1 MRQRVLTFLRSETIL
16 IVATLLA
23 IISCFIVP
31 PDGQYGG
38 YVHVSTISQLV
49 CLMLVVVG
57 FQRIGV
63 FRIIGS
69 SLLHRVHTA
78 RGVVLTFIA
87 LTFISAMFITNDVAL
102 LTFVPFA
109 LAVLVMAHME
119 DKAIIVCALMTVA
132 ANTGSMLTPVGN
144 AHNLYFKALTGM
156 STGHFLRIMAPYSI
170 LAAVL
175 LVVVTCVVFRGR
187 RIAEFDG
194 MDSKGFER
202 GVLAPDPTRHQPD
215 EIKVTGYGA
224 GYGGWRAIVYTGV
237 FVVCVLTVSDMVPLW
252 VMCAV
257 TFVAMVVC
265 DRGSFRHADWA
276 LPLTFI
282 MFFVFIGNM
291 KRVPEF
297 AGIAQAFVGQ
307 HPLEVSIISS
317 QIISNVPASLLL
329 SGFCDQWV
337 PLIIGTNIGG
347 MGTLIA
353 SMASLITYKNYTR
366 QYPRQKGRYLG
377 VYTAVSVM
385 FLLLMYGLA
394 VIIEQ
399 PAAPARA
406 ARSAGTALWPRW
418 AVPPQGRA
426 PCACCLRRRTRY
438 HPVLR
443 RPLRR

>member
-237 FVVCVLTVSDMVPLW
+237 FVVCVLAVSDMVPLW

-366 QYPRQKGRYLG
+366 QYPRNKGRYRG
-377 VYTAVSVM
+377 VYTAISVM

-394 VIIEQ
+394 VIIE
-399 PAAPARA
+399 
-406 ARSAGTALWPRW
+406 
-418 AVPPQGRA
+418 
-426 PCACCLRRRTRY
+426 
-438 HPVLR
+438 
-443 RPLRR
+443 

>member
-38 YVHVSTISQLV
+38 YAHVSTISQLV

-237 FVVCVLTVSDMVPLW
+237 FVVCVLAVSDMVPLW
-252 VMCAV
+252 VMCVV

-394 VIIEQ
+394 VIIE
-399 PAAPARA
+399 
-406 ARSAGTALWPRW
+406 
-418 AVPPQGRA
+418 
-426 PCACCLRRRTRY
+426 
-438 HPVLR
+438 
-443 RPLRR
+443 

>member
-237 FVVCVLTVSDMVPLW
+237 FVVCVLAVSDMVPLW

-347 MGTLIA
+347 MGTMIA

-394 VIIEQ
+394 VIIE
-399 PAAPARA
+399 
-406 ARSAGTALWPRW
+406 
-418 AVPPQGRA
+418 
-426 PCACCLRRRTRY
+426 
-438 HPVLR
+438 
-443 RPLRR
+443 

>member
-119 DKAIIVCALMTVA
+119 DKAIVVCALMTVA

-187 RIAEFDG
+187 HIAEFDG

-237 FVVCVLTVSDMVPLW
+237 FVVCVLAVSDMVPLW
-252 VMCAV
+252 VMCVV

-394 VIIEQ
+394 VIIE
-399 PAAPARA
+399 
-406 ARSAGTALWPRW
+406 
-418 AVPPQGRA
+418 
-426 PCACCLRRRTRY
+426 
-438 HPVLR
+438 
-443 RPLRR
+443 

>member
-23 IISCFIVP
+23 IISCFIVS

-69 SLLHRVHTA
+69 SRLHRVHTA

-144 AHNLYFKALTGM
+144 AHTLYFKALTGM
-156 STGHFLRIMAPYSI
+156 STGHFLRIMAPYSL

-202 GVLAPDPTRHQPD
+202 GVLAPDPARHQPD

-237 FVVCVLTVSDMVPLW
+237 FVVCVLAVSDMVPLW
-252 VMCAV
+252 VMCVV

-394 VIIEQ
+394 IIIE
-399 PAAPARA
+399 
-406 ARSAGTALWPRW
+406 
-418 AVPPQGRA
+418 
-426 PCACCLRRRTRY
+426 
-438 HPVLR
+438 
-443 RPLRR
+443 

>member
-202 GVLAPDPTRHQPD
+202 GVLAPDPARHQPD

-237 FVVCVLTVSDMVPLW
+237 FVVCVLAVSDMVPLW
-252 VMCAV
+252 VMCVV

-265 DRGSFRHADWA
+265 DRGAFRHADWA

-394 VIIEQ
+394 VIIE
-399 PAAPARA
+399 
-406 ARSAGTALWPRW
+406 
-418 AVPPQGRA
+418 
-426 PCACCLRRRTRY
+426 
-438 HPVLR
+438 
-443 RPLRR
+443 

>member
-119 DKAIIVCALMTVA
+119 DKAVIVCALMTVA

-237 FVVCVLTVSDMVPLW
+237 FVVCVLAVSDMVPLW

-366 QYPRQKGRYLG
+366 QYPRNKGRYLG
-377 VYTAVSVM
+377 VYTAISVM

-394 VIIEQ
+394 VIIE
-399 PAAPARA
+399 
-406 ARSAGTALWPRW
+406 
-418 AVPPQGRA
+418 
-426 PCACCLRRRTRY
+426 
-438 HPVLR
+438 
-443 RPLRR
+443 

>member
-87 LTFISAMFITNDVAL
+87 LTLISAMFITNDVAL

-237 FVVCVLTVSDMVPLW
+237 FVVCGLAVRDMVPLW
-252 VMCAV
+252 VMCVV

-394 VIIEQ
+394 VIIE
-399 PAAPARA
+399 
-406 ARSAGTALWPRW
+406 
-418 AVPPQGRA
+418 
-426 PCACCLRRRTRY
+426 
-438 HPVLR
+438 
-443 RPLRR
+443 

>member
-119 DKAIIVCALMTVA
+119 DKAIVVCALMTVA

-175 LVVVTCVVFRGR
+175 LVVVTCVVCRGR

-237 FVVCVLTVSDMVPLW
+237 FVVCVLAVSDMVPLW
-252 VMCAV
+252 VMCVV

-394 VIIEQ
+394 VIIE
-399 PAAPARA
+399 
-406 ARSAGTALWPRW
+406 
-418 AVPPQGRA
+418 
-426 PCACCLRRRTRY
+426 
-438 HPVLR
+438 
-443 RPLRR
+443 

>member
-237 FVVCVLTVSDMVPLW
+237 FVVCVLAVSDMVPLW

-257 TFVAMVVC
+257 TFVAIVVC

-394 VIIEQ
+394 VIIE
-399 PAAPARA
+399 
-406 ARSAGTALWPRW
+406 
-418 AVPPQGRA
+418 
-426 PCACCLRRRTRY
+426 
-438 HPVLR
+438 
-443 RPLRR
+443 

>member
-49 CLMLVVVG
+49 YLMLVVVG

-119 DKAIIVCALMTVA
+119 DKTIIVCALMTVA

-394 VIIEQ
+394 VIIE
-399 PAAPARA
+399 
-406 ARSAGTALWPRW
+406 
-418 AVPPQGRA
+418 
-426 PCACCLRRRTRY
+426 
-438 HPVLR
+438 
-443 RPLRR
+443 

>member
-237 FVVCVLTVSDMVPLW
+237 FVVCVLAVSDMVPLW

-366 QYPRQKGRYLG
+366 QYPRQKGCYLG

-394 VIIEQ
+394 VIIE
-399 PAAPARA
+399 
-406 ARSAGTALWPRW
+406 
-418 AVPPQGRA
+418 
-426 PCACCLRRRTRY
+426 
-438 HPVLR
+438 
-443 RPLRR
+443 

>member
-394 VIIEQ
+394 VIIE
-399 PAAPARA
+399 
-406 ARSAGTALWPRW
+406 
-418 AVPPQGRA
+418 
-426 PCACCLRRRTRY
+426 
-438 HPVLR
+438 
-443 RPLRR
+443 

>member
-31 PDGQYGG
+31 PDGQYGR

-394 VIIEQ
+394 VIIE
-399 PAAPARA
+399 
-406 ARSAGTALWPRW
+406 
-418 AVPPQGRA
+418 
-426 PCACCLRRRTRY
+426 
-438 HPVLR
+438 
-443 RPLRR
+443 

>member
-237 FVVCVLTVSDMVPLW
+237 FVVCVLAVSDMVPLW
-252 VMCAV
+252 GMCVV

-366 QYPRQKGRYLG
+366 QYPRNKGRYLG
-377 VYTAVSVM
+377 VYTAISVM

-394 VIIEQ
+394 VIIE
-399 PAAPARA
+399 
-406 ARSAGTALWPRW
+406 
-418 AVPPQGRA
+418 
-426 PCACCLRRRTRY
+426 
-438 HPVLR
+438 
-443 RPLRR
+443 

>member
-366 QYPRQKGRYLG
+366 QYPRNKGRYLG
-377 VYTAVSVM
+377 VYTAISVM

-394 VIIEQ
+394 VIIE
-399 PAAPARA
+399 
-406 ARSAGTALWPRW
+406 
-418 AVPPQGRA
+418 
-426 PCACCLRRRTRY
+426 
-438 HPVLR
+438 
-443 RPLRR
+443 

>member
-1 MRQRVLTFLRSETIL
+1 MQQRVLTFLRSETIL

-394 VIIEQ
+394 VIIE
-399 PAAPARA
+399 
-406 ARSAGTALWPRW
+406 
-418 AVPPQGRA
+418 
-426 PCACCLRRRTRY
+426 
-438 HPVLR
+438 
-443 RPLRR
+443 

>member
-78 RGVVLTFIA
+78 RGVALTFIA

-237 FVVCVLTVSDMVPLW
+237 FVVCVLAVSDMVPLW
-252 VMCAV
+252 VMCVV

-394 VIIEQ
+394 VIIE
-399 PAAPARA
+399 
-406 ARSAGTALWPRW
+406 
-418 AVPPQGRA
+418 
-426 PCACCLRRRTRY
+426 
-438 HPVLR
+438 
-443 RPLRR
+443 

>member
-23 IISCFIVP
+23 MISCFIVP

-237 FVVCVLTVSDMVPLW
+237 FVVCVLAVSDMVPLW

-394 VIIEQ
+394 VIIE
-399 PAAPARA
+399 
-406 ARSAGTALWPRW
+406 
-418 AVPPQGRA
+418 
-426 PCACCLRRRTRY
+426 
-438 HPVLR
+438 
-443 RPLRR
+443 

>member
-237 FVVCVLTVSDMVPLW
+237 FVVCVFAVSDMVPLW

-366 QYPRQKGRYLG
+366 QYPRNKGRYLG
-377 VYTAVSVM
+377 VYTAISVM

-394 VIIEQ
+394 VIIE
-399 PAAPARA
+399 
-406 ARSAGTALWPRW
+406 
-418 AVPPQGRA
+418 
-426 PCACCLRRRTRY
+426 
-438 HPVLR
+438 
-443 RPLRR
+443 

>member
-23 IISCFIVP
+23 IISCFIVS

-202 GVLAPDPTRHQPD
+202 GVLAPDPARHQPD

-237 FVVCVLTVSDMVPLW
+237 FVVCVLAVSDMVPLW
-252 VMCAV
+252 VMCVV

-307 HPLEVSIISS
+307 HPLE
-317 QIISNVPASLLL
+317 
-329 SGFCDQWV
+329 
-337 PLIIGTNIGG
+337 
-347 MGTLIA
+347 
-353 SMASLITYKNYTR
+353 
-366 QYPRQKGRYLG
+366 
-377 VYTAVSVM
+377 
-385 FLLLMYGLA
+385 GLA
-394 VIIEQ
+394 PHAGEVVHVGGAGDQ
-399 PAAPARA
+399 DLLQAAGPHVLNDFLDSLCVHVAFLHFSFSCGWK
-406 ARSAGTALWPRW
+406 RSSST
-418 AVPPQGRA
+418 
-426 PCACCLRRRTRY
+426 
-438 HPVLR
+438 
-443 RPLRR
+443 PLSCSISREKSSG

>member
-119 DKAIIVCALMTVA
+119 DKAIIVCALMTIA

-257 TFVAMVVC
+257 TFVVMVVC

-353 SMASLITYKNYTR
+353 SMSSLITYKNYTR

-394 VIIEQ
+394 VIIE
-399 PAAPARA
+399 
-406 ARSAGTALWPRW
+406 
-418 AVPPQGRA
+418 
-426 PCACCLRRRTRY
+426 
-438 HPVLR
+438 
-443 RPLRR
+443 

>member
-237 FVVCVLTVSDMVPLW
+237 FVVCVLAVSDMVPLW

-366 QYPRQKGRYLG
+366 QYPRNKGRYLG
-377 VYTAVSVM
+377 VYTAISVM

-394 VIIEQ
+394 VIIE
-399 PAAPARA
+399 
-406 ARSAGTALWPRW
+406 
-418 AVPPQGRA
+418 
-426 PCACCLRRRTRY
+426 
-438 HPVLR
+438 
-443 RPLRR
+443 

>member
-237 FVVCVLTVSDMVPLW
+237 FVVCVLAVSDMVPLW

-347 MGTLIA
+347 IGTLIA

-394 VIIEQ
+394 VIIE
-399 PAAPARA
+399 
-406 ARSAGTALWPRW
+406 
-418 AVPPQGRA
+418 
-426 PCACCLRRRTRY
+426 
-438 HPVLR
+438 
-443 RPLRR
+443 

>member
-366 QYPRQKGRYLG
+366 QYPRNKGRYLG
-377 VYTAVSVM
+377 VYTAISVM

-394 VIIEQ
+394 VIIK
-399 PAAPARA
+399 
-406 ARSAGTALWPRW
+406 
-418 AVPPQGRA
+418 
-426 PCACCLRRRTRY
+426 
-438 HPVLR
+438 
-443 RPLRR
+443 

>member
-237 FVVCVLTVSDMVPLW
+237 FVVCVLAVSDMVPLW

-307 HPLEVSIISS
+307 HLLEVSIISS

-394 VIIEQ
+394 VIIE
-399 PAAPARA
+399 
-406 ARSAGTALWPRW
+406 
-418 AVPPQGRA
+418 
-426 PCACCLRRRTRY
+426 
-438 HPVLR
+438 
-443 RPLRR
+443 

>member
-156 STGHFLRIMAPYSI
+156 STGRFLRIMAPYSI

-237 FVVCVLTVSDMVPLW
+237 FVVCVLAVSDMVPLW

-394 VIIEQ
+394 VIIE
-399 PAAPARA
+399 
-406 ARSAGTALWPRW
+406 
-418 AVPPQGRA
+418 
-426 PCACCLRRRTRY
+426 
-438 HPVLR
+438 
-443 RPLRR
+443 

>member
-202 GVLAPDPTRHQPD
+202 GVLAPDPARHQPD

-237 FVVCVLTVSDMVPLW
+237 FVVCVLAVSDMVPLW
-252 VMCAV
+252 VMCVV

-394 VIIEQ
+394 VIIE
-399 PAAPARA
+399 
-406 ARSAGTALWPRW
+406 
-418 AVPPQGRA
+418 
-426 PCACCLRRRTRY
+426 
-438 HPVLR
+438 
-443 RPLRR
+443 

>member
-237 FVVCVLTVSDMVPLW
+237 FVVCVLAVSDMVPLW

-353 SMASLITYKNYTR
+353 SMASLVSYKNVTR
-366 QYPRQKGRYLG
+366 RYPDRKGRYLA
-377 VYTAVSVM
+377 VYSAVNVL
-385 FLLLMYGLA
+385 FLVVLVGLSWI
-394 VIIEQ
+394 VD
-399 PAAPARA
+399 
-406 ARSAGTALWPRW
+406 
-418 AVPPQGRA
+418 
-426 PCACCLRRRTRY
+426 
-438 HPVLR
+438 
-443 RPLRR
+443 

>member
-237 FVVCVLTVSDMVPLW
+237 FVVCVLAVSDMVPLW

-394 VIIEQ
+394 VIIE
-399 PAAPARA
+399 
-406 ARSAGTALWPRW
+406 
-418 AVPPQGRA
+418 
-426 PCACCLRRRTRY
+426 
-438 HPVLR
+438 
-443 RPLRR
+443 

>member
-57 FQRIGV
+57 LQRIGV
-63 FRIIGS
+63 CRIIGS
-69 SLLHRVHTA
+69 SLLHRGHTA

-237 FVVCVLTVSDMVPLW
+237 FVVCVLAVSDMVPLW

-366 QYPRQKGRYLG
+366 QYPRNKGRYLG
-377 VYTAVSVM
+377 VYTAISVM

-394 VIIEQ
+394 VIIE
-399 PAAPARA
+399 
-406 ARSAGTALWPRW
+406 
-418 AVPPQGRA
+418 
-426 PCACCLRRRTRY
+426 
-438 HPVLR
+438 
-443 RPLRR
+443 

>member
-23 IISCFIVP
+23 IISCFIVS

-237 FVVCVLTVSDMVPLW
+237 FVVCVLAVSDMVPLW

-366 QYPRQKGRYLG
+366 QYPRNKGRYLG
-377 VYTAVSVM
+377 VYTAISVM

-394 VIIEQ
+394 VIIE
-399 PAAPARA
+399 
-406 ARSAGTALWPRW
+406 
-418 AVPPQGRA
+418 
-426 PCACCLRRRTRY
+426 
-438 HPVLR
+438 
-443 RPLRR
+443 

>member
-175 LVVVTCVVFRGR
+175 LVVVACVVFRGR

-237 FVVCVLTVSDMVPLW
+237 FVVCVLAVSDMVPLW

-394 VIIEQ
+394 VIIE
-399 PAAPARA
+399 
-406 ARSAGTALWPRW
+406 
-418 AVPPQGRA
+418 
-426 PCACCLRRRTRY
+426 
-438 HPVLR
+438 
-443 RPLRR
+443 

>member
-237 FVVCVLTVSDMVPLW
+237 FVVCVLAVSDMVPLW
-252 VMCAV
+252 VMCAI

-394 VIIEQ
+394 VIIE
-399 PAAPARA
+399 
-406 ARSAGTALWPRW
+406 
-418 AVPPQGRA
+418 
-426 PCACCLRRRTRY
+426 
-438 HPVLR
+438 
-443 RPLRR
+443 

>member
-1 MRQRVLTFLRSETIL
+1 MLTFLRSETIL

-237 FVVCVLTVSDMVPLW
+237 FVVCVLAVSDMVPLW

-394 VIIEQ
+394 VIIE
-399 PAAPARA
+399 
-406 ARSAGTALWPRW
+406 
-418 AVPPQGRA
+418 
-426 PCACCLRRRTRY
+426 
-438 HPVLR
+438 
-443 RPLRR
+443 

>member
-144 AHNLYFKALTGM
+144 AHHLYFKALTGM
-156 STGHFLRIMAPYSI
+156 STGHFLRLMAPYSI

-237 FVVCVLTVSDMVPLW
+237 FVVCVLAVSDMVPLW

-347 MGTLIA
+347 MRTLIA

-394 VIIEQ
+394 VIIE
-399 PAAPARA
+399 
-406 ARSAGTALWPRW
+406 
-418 AVPPQGRA
+418 
-426 PCACCLRRRTRY
+426 
-438 HPVLR
+438 
-443 RPLRR
+443 

>member
-237 FVVCVLTVSDMVPLW
+237 FVVCVLAVSDMVPLW

-366 QYPRQKGRYLG
+366 QYPRQKGHYLG

-394 VIIEQ
+394 VIIE
-399 PAAPARA
+399 
-406 ARSAGTALWPRW
+406 
-418 AVPPQGRA
+418 
-426 PCACCLRRRTRY
+426 
-438 HPVLR
+438 
-443 RPLRR
+443 

>member
-237 FVVCVLTVSDMVPLW
+237 FVVCVLAVSDMVPLW

-282 MFFVFIGNM
+282 MFFVFIGKM

-366 QYPRQKGRYLG
+366 QYPRNKGRYLG
-377 VYTAVSVM
+377 VYTAISVM

-394 VIIEQ
+394 VIIE
-399 PAAPARA
+399 
-406 ARSAGTALWPRW
+406 
-418 AVPPQGRA
+418 
-426 PCACCLRRRTRY
+426 
-438 HPVLR
+438 
-443 RPLRR
+443 

>member
-23 IISCFIVP
+23 IISCFIVS

-202 GVLAPDPTRHQPD
+202 GVLAPDPARHQPD

-237 FVVCVLTVSDMVPLW
+237 FVVCVLAVSDMVPLW
-252 VMCAV
+252 VMCVV

-337 PLIIGTNIGG
+337 PLIIGTNLGG

-394 VIIEQ
+394 VIIE
-399 PAAPARA
+399 
-406 ARSAGTALWPRW
+406 
-418 AVPPQGRA
+418 
-426 PCACCLRRRTRY
+426 
-438 HPVLR
+438 
-443 RPLRR
+443 

>member
-119 DKAIIVCALMTVA
+119 DKTIIVCALMTVA

-237 FVVCVLTVSDMVPLW
+237 FVVCVLAVSDMVPLW

-394 VIIEQ
+394 VIIE
-399 PAAPARA
+399 
-406 ARSAGTALWPRW
+406 
-418 AVPPQGRA
+418 
-426 PCACCLRRRTRY
+426 
-438 HPVLR
+438 
-443 RPLRR
+443 